1 MFLDDYK
8 ELVGKIIEKENPEDR
23 EFTLNFLDERIR
35 SMGEYVQSVC
45 DHSMGTA
52 RAYAMMHGGVL
63 EPEEC
68 KTRVVTLDTARK
80 RKHDV
85 AMDAMNQINRI
96 CNVFGMR
103 HICPD
108 DPDRV
113 VRGNFCAA
121 VTSELFMTGTGRD
134 EKAVQAVSKAF
145 SGDTATLD
153 AVVKRVEKGEQ
164 IKTEGKKLW
173 ESLR

>member
-8 ELVGKIIEKENPEDR
+8 ELVGKIIEKEDPEDR
-23 EFTLNFLDERIR
+23 EFMLDFLDEKVR
-35 SMGEYVQSVC
+35 SMGEYVQAVC
-45 DHSMGTA
+45 NHSMGTE
-52 RAYAMMHGGVL
+52 RAYAMMRGGVL
-63 EPEEC
+63 DPDEC
-68 KTRVVTLDTARK
+68 KTRVITLDGIR
-80 RKHDV
+80 RSKHDV
-85 AMDAMNQINRI
+85 AMDSMNQINRM
-96 CNVFGMR
+96 CDRFGMK

-108 DPDRV
+108 DHDRV

-134 EKAVQAVSKAF
+134 EKTVTAISKAF